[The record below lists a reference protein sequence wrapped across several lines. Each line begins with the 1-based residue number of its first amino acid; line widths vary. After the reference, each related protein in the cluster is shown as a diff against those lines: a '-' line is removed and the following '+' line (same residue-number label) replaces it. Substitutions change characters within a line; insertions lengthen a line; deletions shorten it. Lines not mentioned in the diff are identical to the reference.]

1 MDSRILRR
9 FKKSKDSPVDMAE
22 AVELFMMVVCHQ
34 PYSEL
39 DKIPFMKGIQY
50 MKTTAR
56 VVGKLMGRFG
66 DSGSDKPNG
75 VMPDVMSPEEY
86 FK

>member
-1 MDSRILRR
+1 
-9 FKKSKDSPVDMAE
+9 MAE

-34 PYSEL
+34 PFSEL
-39 DKIPFMKGIQY
+39 DKIPFSKGIQY
-50 MKTTAR
+50 MKTMANL
-56 VVGKLMGRFG
+56 VGKIMSNFSG
-66 DSGSDKPNG
+66 DGGSDKPNG